1 MADCHTA
8 RLLRYNVTHEERSKY
23 FGHLVKVLLFL
34 SFAYERAQNLMPYV
48 RYVAKRLLVNLIH
61 GLYFCPFFV
70 APFPS
75 KGIKRPS
82 DPISF
87 RHHYQAASVG
97 LLKSHY
103 LLFHKPLTPD
113 N

>member
-1 MADCHTA
+1 
-8 RLLRYNVTHEERSKY
+8 
-23 FGHLVKVLLFL
+23 
-34 SFAYERAQNLMPYV
+34 MPYI
-48 RYVAKRLLVNLIH
+48 RYVAKRLFVNLIH
-61 GLYFCPFFV
+61 GLYFCPFFFFFV

-75 KGIKRPS
+75 KGIKSPS

-87 RHHYQAASVG
+87 RHHYRTASVG